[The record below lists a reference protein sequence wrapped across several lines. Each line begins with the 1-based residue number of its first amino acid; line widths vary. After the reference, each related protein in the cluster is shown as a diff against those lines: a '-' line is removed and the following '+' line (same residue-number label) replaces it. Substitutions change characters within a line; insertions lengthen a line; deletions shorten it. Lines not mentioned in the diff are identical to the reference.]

1 MPRSAAGQPRK
12 EQQLNADYLCKAFEK
27 LDYDAIGLGEMD
39 FAFGAGYLRAKQKE
53 HGLPF
58 VTTNA
63 VDARSGE
70 TVFPPYVVRERDGL
84 RIGFLSVISPE
95 RHIVAQVESALLDSD
110 VRLDD
115 PTESVRKW
123 LPEVRAKSDLVVL
136 LSHAGIE
143 TSKFLAEDL
152 EVDVVVVGHYPSIQ
166 NDPERIGHAVI
177 AMAGVQADRY
187 GTLDLTLAPDGS
199 GITAFEGDAIRL
211 LKDGP
216 VNGDIAA
223 LEAAWD
229 KAVQDQRREFQL
241 EAQRQRD
248 ADLATRL
255 TDEVHTRG
263 GVFGAESCKS
273 CHQGVYESWMQT
285 PHATAFARLA
295 EADAWDNPECIGCHV
310 TGISDKHYVV
320 DVNIAPETWNVQ
332 CEECHGVASHHARD
346 GSYVTQGEATCR
358 KCHDPEN
365 SPEFDYTIYS
375 EYGVH

>member
-1 MPRSAAGQPRK
+1 MK
-12 EQQLNADYLCKAFEK
+12 EQQLNADYLCRAFEM

-63 VDARSGE
+63 VDSRTGE
-70 TVFPPYVVRERDGL
+70 PVFAPYVVRERDGF
-84 RIGFLSVISPE
+84 RVGFLSVISPE
-95 RHIVAQVESALLDSD
+95 RHIIAQAESALLDSD

-115 PTESVRKW
+115 PTEAVLKW
-123 LPEVRAKSDLVVL
+123 LPRIRAECDLVVL
-136 LSHAGIE
+136 LSHSGIE

-166 NDPERIGHAVI
+166 NDPEKVGNAVI
-177 AMAGVQADRY
+177 AMAGVKADRY
-187 GTLDLTLAPDGS
+187 GTLDLTVAGDGS
-199 GITAFEGDAIRL
+199 ITAFDGDAIRL

-216 VNGDIAA
+216 ANGDLVA
-223 LEAAWD
+223 LEGEWD

-241 EAQRQRD
+241 EAQRERD
-248 ADLATRL
+248 AALAGKL
-255 TDEVHTRG
+255 TDDIHTRG

-273 CHQGVYESWMQT
+273 CHQGVYDSWMQT

-295 EADAWDNPECIGCHV
+295 EADAWDNPECVGCHV

-320 DVNIAPETWNVQ
+320 DVNVSPETWNVQ
-332 CEECHGVASHHARD
+332 CEECHGLAVHHARD

-365 SPEFDYTIYS
+365 SPEFDYAVYS